1 MEQVTITQ
9 LIYRY
14 YTPISKTSR
23 QTLVRVVKLRQNN
36 PVHIKLSEN
45 EMSEQLSTA
54 LSIAQKQI
62 NQMLTMQDAMN
73 SRVSETWRDN
83 GYEWYR
89 AIWVECAEMLDHHG
103 WKWWKHQE
111 IDIAQVQL
119 ELVDIFH
126 FGLSLRL
133 MTGDSV
139 AQISRE
145 LAKELHQGTAEND
158 FKIALENLASAA
170 VTHKAFNAKALADCM
185 SLMNMDL
192 DELFRQYVGKN
203 TLNFFRQDHG
213 YKDGSYIKIWHG
225 EEDNEVLANLV
236 NTLDAGA
243 DDFQQQLYTA
253 LKGKYPSA

>member
-1 MEQVTITQ
+1 
-9 LIYRY
+9 
-14 YTPISKTSR
+14 
-23 QTLVRVVKLRQNN
+23 
-36 PVHIKLSEN
+36 
-45 EMSEQLSTA
+45 MSELSTA
-54 LSIAQKQI
+54 QNQI
-62 NQMLTMQDAMN
+62 KQMLTMQDAMN
-73 SRVSETWRDN
+73 SRVSDTWRDN

-133 MTGDSV
+133 MTGATVESIIDTLTT
-139 AQISRE
+139 E
-145 LAKELHQGTAEND
+145 LTQATDESD
-158 FKIALENLASAA
+158 FKIALETLASAA
-170 VTHKAFNAKALADCM
+170 VSNKSFDAVALADCM
-185 SLMNMDL
+185 RLMNMDL

-213 YKDGSYIKIWHG
+213 YKEGSYIKIWNG

-236 NTLDAGA
+236 NSLDASA
-243 DDFQQQLYTA
+243 SDFQQQLYAA
-253 LKGKYPSA
+253 LEAKYPS

>member
-1 MEQVTITQ
+1 
-9 LIYRY
+9 
-14 YTPISKTSR
+14 
-23 QTLVRVVKLRQNN
+23 
-36 PVHIKLSEN
+36 
-45 EMSEQLSTA
+45 MSEQLSTA
-54 LSIAQKQI
+54 LSKALSISEKQI
-62 NQMLTMQDAMN
+62 SQMLVMQDAMN
-73 SRVSETWRDN
+73 SRVSDTWREN

-133 MTGDSV
+133 MSGESSETI
-139 AQISRE
+139 ATE
-145 LAKELHQGTAEND
+145 LAKELHQGTAESD
-158 FKIALENLASAA
+158 FKIALESLASAA
-170 VTHKAFNAKALADCM
+170 VTNKAFDAKALADCM

-213 YKDGSYIKIWHG
+213 YKEGSYIKEWHG
-225 EEDNEVLANLV
+225 EEDNEVLAKLV
-236 NTLDAGA
+236 ITLDTSAE
-243 DDFQQQLYTA
+243 DFQQQLYKA
-253 LKGKYPSA
+253 LEEKYPA

>member
-1 MEQVTITQ
+1 M
-9 LIYRY
+9 
-14 YTPISKTSR
+14 SANSAA
-23 QTLVRVVKLRQNN
+23 QNQ
-36 PVHIKLSEN
+36 IK
-45 EMSEQLSTA
+45 
-54 LSIAQKQI
+54 
-62 NQMLTMQDAMN
+62 QMLTMQDAMN
-73 SRVSETWRDN
+73 TRVSDTWQEN

-133 MTGDSV
+133 MTGETVTSITDTL
-139 AQISRE
+139 ATE
-145 LAKELHQGTAEND
+145 LTESSGEKD

-170 VTHKAFNAKALADCM
+170 VTNKSFDAIALADCM
-185 SLMNMDL
+185 RLMNMDL

-213 YKDGSYIKIWHG
+213 YKEGTYIKVWHG

-236 NTLDAGA
+236 NTLDASA
-243 DDFQQQLYTA
+243 SDFQQQLYAA
-253 LKGKYPSA
+253 LEAKYPA

>member
-1 MEQVTITQ
+1 MSDNSAAKNQ
-9 LIYRY
+9 
-14 YTPISKTSR
+14 
-23 QTLVRVVKLRQNN
+23 
-36 PVHIKLSEN
+36 IK
-45 EMSEQLSTA
+45 
-54 LSIAQKQI
+54 
-62 NQMLTMQDAMN
+62 QMLTMQDAMN
-73 SRVSETWRDN
+73 SRVSDTWREN

-133 MTGDSV
+133 MTGATVESITDTL
-139 AQISRE
+139 AIE
-145 LAKELHQGTAEND
+145 LTQSSNEKD

-170 VTHKAFNAKALADCM
+170 VTNKSFDAIALADCM
-185 SLMNMDL
+185 RLMNMDL

-213 YKDGSYIKIWHG
+213 YKEGSYIKIWNG
-225 EEDNEVLANLV
+225 EEDNEVLAKLV

-243 DDFQQQLYTA
+243 SDFQQQLYAA
-253 LKGKYPSA
+253 LEAKYPA

>member
-1 MEQVTITQ
+1 
-9 LIYRY
+9 
-14 YTPISKTSR
+14 
-23 QTLVRVVKLRQNN
+23 
-36 PVHIKLSEN
+36 
-45 EMSEQLSTA
+45 MSEHLSTA
-54 LSIAQKQI
+54 LSIAEKQI
-62 NQMLTMQDAMN
+62 TQMLSMQDAMN

-133 MTGDSV
+133 LSTS
-139 AQISRE
+139 STE
-145 LAKELHQGTAEND
+145 LIATDLVKELHQGTGESD

-170 VTHKAFNAKALADCM
+170 VTNKAFDAKALADCM

-213 YKDGSYIKIWHG
+213 YKEGTYIKEWYG
-225 EEDNEVLANLV
+225 EEDNEVLAKLV
-236 NTLDAGA
+236 NSLDTGA
-243 DDFQQQLYTA
+243 ADFQKQLYKA
-253 LKGKYPSA
+253 LEERYPS

>member
-1 MEQVTITQ
+1 M
-9 LIYRY
+9 
-14 YTPISKTSR
+14 SANSAA
-23 QTLVRVVKLRQNN
+23 QNQ
-36 PVHIKLSEN
+36 IK
-45 EMSEQLSTA
+45 
-54 LSIAQKQI
+54 
-62 NQMLTMQDAMN
+62 QMLTMQDAMN
-73 SRVSETWRDN
+73 TRVSDTWQEN

-133 MTGDSV
+133 MTGETVTSITDTLST
-139 AQISRE
+139 E
-145 LAKELHQGTAEND
+145 LTESSGEKD

-170 VTHKAFNAKALADCM
+170 VTNKSFDAIALADCM
-185 SLMNMDL
+185 RLMNMDL

-213 YKDGSYIKIWHG
+213 YKEGTYIKVWHD

-236 NTLDAGA
+236 NTLDASA
-243 DDFQQQLYTA
+243 SDFQQQLYAA
-253 LKGKYPSA
+253 LEAKYPA

>member
-1 MEQVTITQ
+1 
-9 LIYRY
+9 
-14 YTPISKTSR
+14 
-23 QTLVRVVKLRQNN
+23 
-36 PVHIKLSEN
+36 
-45 EMSEQLSTA
+45 MSEQLSTA
-54 LSIAQKQI
+54 ISIAEKQI
-62 NQMLTMQDAMN
+62 SQMLTMQDAMN
-73 SRVSETWRDN
+73 SRVSDTWRAN

-111 IDIAQVQL
+111 IDVAQVQL

-133 MTGDSV
+133 MTGDDV
-139 AQISRE
+139 AKITSD

-170 VTHKAFNAKALADCM
+170 VTKKAFDAKALADCM

-213 YKDGSYIKIWHG
+213 YKEGSYIKIWHG
-225 EEDNEVLANLV
+225 EEDNEVLAQLV
-236 NTLDAGA
+236 NELDAGA
-243 DDFQQQLYTA
+243 DNFQQQLYAA
-253 LKGKYPSA
+253 LEAKYPKN

>member
-1 MEQVTITQ
+1 
-9 LIYRY
+9 
-14 YTPISKTSR
+14 
-23 QTLVRVVKLRQNN
+23 
-36 PVHIKLSEN
+36 
-45 EMSEQLSTA
+45 MSEQLSTA
-54 LSIAQKQI
+54 LSKALSISEKQI
-62 NQMLTMQDAMN
+62 SQMLVMQDAMN
-73 SRVSETWRDN
+73 SRVSDTWREN

-133 MTGDSV
+133 MSGDN
-139 AQISRE
+139 AELIARD
-145 LAKELHQGTAEND
+145 LAKELHQGTAESD
-158 FKIALENLASAA
+158 FKVALENLASAA
-170 VTHKAFNAKALADCM
+170 VSNKAFDAKALADCM

-213 YKDGSYIKIWHG
+213 YKEGTYIKEWHG
-225 EEDNEVLANLV
+225 EEDNEVLAKLV
-236 NTLDAGA
+236 TTLDTSAE
-243 DDFQQQLYTA
+243 DFQQQLYKA
-253 LKGKYPSA
+253 LEEKYPS

>member
-1 MEQVTITQ
+1 MTE
-9 LIYRY
+9 
-14 YTPISKTSR
+14 K
-23 QTLVRVVKLRQNN
+23 LVRLMKVRQNT
-36 PVHIKLSEN
+36 PDYIKSSEN
-45 EMSEQLSTA
+45 KMSEQLSTA

-73 SRVSETWRDN
+73 SRVSETWRSN

-89 AIWVECAEMLDHHG
+89 AIWVECAEMLDHYG

-139 AQISRE
+139 AQISSI
-145 LAKELHQGTAEND
+145 LATELHQGTAEND
-158 FKIALENLASAA
+158 FKIALEHLASSA

-213 YKDGSYIKIWHG
+213 YKEGSYIKIWHG

-236 NTLDAGA
+236 NTLDASA
-243 DDFQQQLYTA
+243 DDFQTQLYAA
-253 LKGKYPSA
+253 LEEKYPSA

>member
-1 MEQVTITQ
+1 M
-9 LIYRY
+9 
-14 YTPISKTSR
+14 SANSAA
-23 QTLVRVVKLRQNN
+23 QNQ
-36 PVHIKLSEN
+36 IK
-45 EMSEQLSTA
+45 
-54 LSIAQKQI
+54 
-62 NQMLTMQDAMN
+62 QMLTMQDAMN
-73 SRVSETWRDN
+73 TRVSDTWQEN

-133 MTGDSV
+133 MTGETVTSITDTLST
-139 AQISRE
+139 E
-145 LAKELHQGTAEND
+145 LTESSGEKD

-170 VTHKAFNAKALADCM
+170 VTNKSFDAIALADCM
-185 SLMNMDL
+185 RLMNMDL

-213 YKDGSYIKIWHG
+213 YKEGTYIKVWHG

-236 NTLDAGA
+236 NTLDASA
-243 DDFQQQLYTA
+243 SDFQQQLYAA
-253 LKGKYPSA
+253 LETKYPA

>member
-1 MEQVTITQ
+1 MNDKSPSALTAALATA
-9 LIYRY
+9 
-14 YTPISKTSR
+14 
-23 QTLVRVVKLRQNN
+23 
-36 PVHIKLSEN
+36 EN
-45 EMSEQLSTA
+45 
-54 LSIAQKQI
+54 QI

-73 SRVSETWRDN
+73 TRVSETWRTND
-83 GYEWYR
+83 YEWYR

-133 MTGDSV
+133 MSHNNV
-139 AQISRE
+139 KKISTE
-145 LAKELHQGTAEND
+145 LAKELYQGSTETD
-158 FKIALENLASAA
+158 FKISLEQLASAA
-170 VTHKAFNAKALADCM
+170 VTEKSFDAHALADCM
-185 SLMNMDL
+185 HLMNMDL

-213 YKDGSYIKIWHG
+213 YKEGSYIKIWHG

-236 NTLDAGA
+236 NRLDASA
-243 DDFQQQLYTA
+243 DDFQQQLYKA
-253 LKGKYPSA
+253 LEDKYPSK

>member
-1 MEQVTITQ
+1 M
-9 LIYRY
+9 
-14 YTPISKTSR
+14 
-23 QTLVRVVKLRQNN
+23 
-36 PVHIKLSEN
+36 SEN
-45 EMSEQLSTA
+45 SA
-54 LSIAQKQI
+54 AQNQI
-62 NQMLTMQDAMN
+62 KQMLTMQNAMN
-73 SRVSETWRDN
+73 SRVSETWQEN

-111 IDIAQVQL
+111 IDVAQVQL

-133 MTGDSV
+133 MTGATVENITDTL
-139 AQISRE
+139 AIE
-145 LAKELHQGTAEND
+145 LTQSSDEKD

-170 VTHKAFNAKALADCM
+170 VTNKSFDAIALADCM
-185 SLMNMDL
+185 RLMNMDL

-213 YKDGSYIKIWHG
+213 YKEGTYIKVWHG
-225 EEDNEVLANLV
+225 EEDNEVLAELV

-243 DDFQQQLYTA
+243 SDFQQQLYAA
-253 LKGKYPSA
+253 LEAKYPS

>member
-1 MEQVTITQ
+1 M
-9 LIYRY
+9 
-14 YTPISKTSR
+14 SDNSAA
-23 QTLVRVVKLRQNN
+23 QNQ
-36 PVHIKLSEN
+36 IK
-45 EMSEQLSTA
+45 
-54 LSIAQKQI
+54 
-62 NQMLTMQDAMN
+62 QMLTMQDAMN
-73 SRVSETWRDN
+73 SRVSDTWREN

-133 MTGDSV
+133 MAGATVESITDTL
-139 AQISRE
+139 AIE
-145 LAKELHQGTAEND
+145 LTQSSHEKD

-170 VTHKAFNAKALADCM
+170 VSNKSFDAIALADCM
-185 SLMNMDL
+185 RLMNMDL

-213 YKDGSYIKIWHG
+213 YKEGTYIKIWNG

-236 NTLDAGA
+236 NALDASA
-243 DDFQQQLYTA
+243 SDFQQQLYAA
-253 LKGKYPSA
+253 LEEKYPS

>member
-1 MEQVTITQ
+1 
-9 LIYRY
+9 
-14 YTPISKTSR
+14 
-23 QTLVRVVKLRQNN
+23 
-36 PVHIKLSEN
+36 
-45 EMSEQLSTA
+45 MSERSA
-54 LSIAQKQI
+54 AQNQI
-62 NQMLTMQDAMN
+62 KQMLTMQDAMN
-73 SRVSETWRDN
+73 SRVSETWREN

-111 IDIAQVQL
+111 IDVAQVQL

-133 MTGDSV
+133 MTGATVDSITETL
-139 AQISRE
+139 ATE
-145 LAKELHQGTAEND
+145 LTQSSDESD

-170 VTHKAFNAKALADCM
+170 VSSKSFDAIALADCM
-185 SLMNMDL
+185 RLMDMDL

-213 YKDGSYIKIWHG
+213 YKEGTYIKIWHG

-236 NTLDAGA
+236 NALDANAG
-243 DDFQQQLYTA
+243 DFQQQLYAA
-253 LKGKYPSA
+253 LEEKYPS

>member
-1 MEQVTITQ
+1 MSDNSAAKNQ
-9 LIYRY
+9 
-14 YTPISKTSR
+14 
-23 QTLVRVVKLRQNN
+23 
-36 PVHIKLSEN
+36 IK
-45 EMSEQLSTA
+45 
-54 LSIAQKQI
+54 
-62 NQMLTMQDAMN
+62 QMLTMQDSMN
-73 SRVSETWRDN
+73 SRVSDTWRDN

-133 MTGDSV
+133 MTGATVESITDTL
-139 AQISRE
+139 AIE
-145 LAKELHQGTAEND
+145 LTQSSNEKD

-170 VTHKAFNAKALADCM
+170 VTNKSFDAIALADCM
-185 SLMNMDL
+185 RLMNMDL

-213 YKDGSYIKIWHG
+213 YKEGSYIKIWNG
-225 EEDNEVLANLV
+225 EEDNEVLAKLV

-243 DDFQQQLYTA
+243 SDFQQQLYAA
-253 LKGKYPSA
+253 LEAKYPA